1 MAASCR
7 AALLLLPALAFGC
20 AVRPSEADLE
30 HEFVVTYK
38 SARLPPWMPW
48 YSQFAEHGWFDVRDQ
63 DGWTRVEVMNRGS
76 GVQVAEID
84 LDAARADTR
93 FGGRSV
99 HVHAVYT
106 GAAAR
111 AMVPVLLERAPAYP
125 WSDDYAPWPGPNSNT
140 FAAWL
145 SREVPGLWTEPYGAA
160 LGKDYPD
167 NGWLQAGLTTT
178 RTGVQLDTPYV
189 GAQVGLAE
197 GVELHLLGLT
207 LGVDLWPPQVKLPF
221 LPAIPWQLDG

>member
-1 MAASCR
+1 MAASR
-7 AALLLLPALAFGC
+7 RDALLLLTVLASGC
-20 AVRPSEADLE
+20 AVRPSEADFE

-63 DGWTRVEVMNRGS
+63 DGWTRVEVMNRSS

-93 FGGRSV
+93 FGGRTV

-106 GAAAR
+106 GEAAR
-111 AMVPVLLERAPAYP
+111 VMVPVLLERAPAYP
-125 WSDDYAPWPGPNSNT
+125 WVDDYAPWPGPNSNT

-145 SREVPGLWTEPYGAA
+145 SREVPGLYLAGGAA
-160 LGKDYPD
+160 HPGPGMPMVLMS
-167 NGWLQAGLTTT
+167 GWIAGDT
-178 RTGVQLDTPYV
+178 LDRDASAAAAT
-189 GAQVGLAE
+189 ASA
-197 GVELHLLGLT
+197 
-207 LGVDLWPPQVKLPF
+207 
-221 LPAIPWQLDG
+221 